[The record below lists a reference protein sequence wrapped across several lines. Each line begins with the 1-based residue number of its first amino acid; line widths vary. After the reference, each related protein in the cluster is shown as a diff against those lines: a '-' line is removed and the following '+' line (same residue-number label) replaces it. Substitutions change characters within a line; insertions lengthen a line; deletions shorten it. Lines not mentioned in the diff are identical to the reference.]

1 MNPKI
6 HKLRAEIA
14 KYEAKI
20 KAWQER
26 VAPLY
31 EELKSLENTEIIGL
45 IRTMNLDVD
54 SVYALIQ
61 GLQPAPVTTNIKE
74 EKPDEH

>member
-6 HKLRAEIA
+6 HKLRTEIA
-14 KYEAKI
+14 KNEAKM
-20 KAWQER
+20 KALQER
-26 VAPLY
+26 TEPLR

-54 SVYALIQ
+54 SVYALIL

-74 EKPDEH
+74 EKPDEI